1 MCIRDRHEGIKTY
14 RFDLASQALYE
25 FVWNE
30 YCDWYLEFS
39 KSTLNDKAKSE
50 EEKRGTLYTLVHI
63 LETSLRGLHPFIP
76 FITEELWQRVAS
88 ILSKNSETIMLESYP
103 SESEFK
109 KDEKADQ
116 EIEWIKSFIMGIR
129 RIRSER
135 DIPPGKELTV
145 STKSGTKK
153 ELEWLNKNELVIK
166 MLGKIEKIVPTQ
178 DEVSDAA
185 LALAGEMTLL
195 VPLADL
201 INPQDEYNR
210 ICKMIENL
218 EKEKMQLSAKLENK
232 SFVDRAPKDVVGGAK
247 QRLADTLSDIE
258 TYQEQ
263 LESISKLLP

>member
-1 MCIRDRHEGIKTY
+1 MYVLE
-14 RFDLASQALYE
+14 AL
-25 FVWNE
+25 VR
-30 YCDWYLEFS
+30 S
-39 KSTLNDKAKSE
+39 
-50 EEKRGTLYTLVHI
+50 
-63 LETSLRGLHPFIP
+63 LHPFMP
-76 FITEELWQRVAS
+76 FITEELWHRVAP
-88 ILSKNSETIMLESYP
+88 ILDKNSETIMLESYP

-135 DIPPGKELTV
+135 DIPPGKELIV
-145 STKSGTKK
+145 STKGGTKK

-201 INPQDEYNR
+201 INPQDEYIR
-210 ICKMIENL
+210 KCIMIENL
-218 EKEKMQLSAKLENK
+218 
-232 SFVDRAPKDVVGGAK
+232 D
-247 QRLADTLSDIE
+247 
-258 TYQEQ
+258 
-263 LESISKLLP
+263 

>member
-1 MCIRDRHEGIKTY
+1 MQSERERKDMAGIKK
-14 RFDLASQALYE
+14 LANQRAKKANLHNKKLRDCK
-25 FVWNE
+25 VH
-30 YCDWYLEFS
+30 
-39 KSTLNDKAKSE
+39 LN
-50 EEKRGTLYTLVHI
+50 
-63 LETSLRGLHPFIP
+63 
-76 FITEELWQRVAS
+76 
-88 ILSKNSETIMLESYP
+88 
-103 SESEFK
+103 
-109 KDEKADQ
+109 DEKADE
-116 EIEWIKSFIMGIR
+116 EIEWIKSFIMVIR

-218 EKEKMQLSAKLENK
+218 EKEKMQLSAKLEN
-232 SFVDRAPKDVVGGAK
+232 
-247 QRLADTLSDIE
+247 
-258 TYQEQ
+258 
-263 LESISKLLP
+263 